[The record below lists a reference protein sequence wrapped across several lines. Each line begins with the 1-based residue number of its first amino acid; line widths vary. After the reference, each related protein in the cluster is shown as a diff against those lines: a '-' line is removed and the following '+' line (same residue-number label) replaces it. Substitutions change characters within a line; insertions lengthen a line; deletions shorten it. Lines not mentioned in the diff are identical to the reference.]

1 MPRLRP
7 SPASVSTPDL
17 HRKGVEQADSP
28 FKSSYKT
35 GRLVQKPAVRAS
47 RYPGALSFPSRPV
60 RSATSVLLHA
70 APPNN
75 PAPTAHLRNAACRGL
90 RASQRG
96 KWSLAAGPGASG
108 PRGGAPISR
117 RPISTRE
124 AGWDR
129 ACRLRGGGYGGHAR
143 GGRAPVLQAELAEG
157 SERRWPRQSWSR
169 RRMMNGIAG
178 TSHIDSRERV
188 LKLGES
194 FEKQPRCAFHTVRC
208 E

>member
-1 MPRLRP
+1 MPGRPP
-7 SPASVSTPDL
+7 SPAAQS
-17 HRKGVEQADSP
+17 
-28 FKSSYKT
+28 
-35 GRLVQKPAVRAS
+35 GRLPQS
-47 RYPGALSFPSRPV
+47 CFALLR
-60 RSATSVLLHA
+60 RIT
-70 APPNN
+70 PP
-75 PAPTAHLRNAACRGL
+75 PPRGL

-124 AGWDR
+124 ARWDR
-129 ACRLRGGGYGGHAR
+129 ACRPRGGGYSGYAR
-143 GGRAPVLQAELAEG
+143 GGRALVLQAELAEG